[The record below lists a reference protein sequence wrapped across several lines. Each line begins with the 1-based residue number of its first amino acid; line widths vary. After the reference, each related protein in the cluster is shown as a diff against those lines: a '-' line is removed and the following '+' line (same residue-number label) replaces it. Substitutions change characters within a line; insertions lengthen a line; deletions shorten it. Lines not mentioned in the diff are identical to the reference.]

1 MFTIHDMY
9 VLHAMGGSDD
19 ELVELSKEP
28 FWKDEDKFVE
38 EVMRIRLSTNTILKL
53 SAEYKSRKAM
63 TGGYAM

>member
-1 MFTIHDMY
+1 MI
-9 VLHAMGGSDD
+9 V

-38 EVMRIRLSTNTILKL
+38 EVMRVRLSTNTILKL

-63 TGGYAM
+63 TGAYAM